1 MSKSAD
7 ICLITEGTYPFEI
20 GGVSSWVHHILKYYA
35 TEFTFTIVALTAG
48 KKTEADK
55 RFTVPDNVIAVRNL
69 DLFDYTAIKNAK
81 PSKFSSVEEKQ
92 IYSNLH
98 KIAVSSFRK
107 GYFNE
112 EERQLL
118 KDILHNYK
126 EGFFKHFMKV
136 ENGFKL
142 FSQIYNEKHGKD
154 GFINYFYNWR
164 TIHLVIWR
172 VFMLINELPKAKIY
186 QAPGTGFAGF
196 LACMMTELYDKPSL
210 ITEHGIYMQER
221 EMDLNSADTK
231 WLSDTY
237 MRDMW
242 REFYKALTKYQYE
255 RVTTLITANY
265 NNVPIMEEYG
275 ADPKKVRVI
284 PNGIKLEQFT
294 KLRRTRLT
302 TSAPVIG
309 MVGRI
314 SVVKD
319 IKTFINVATFV
330 KEYCPDLQ
338 AYLVGPMDEDYYQ
351 ECLAL
356 REILNAQ
363 DYVTFTGRVESL
375 DDYLKKFDIVLLT
388 SVKEAMPLSVME
400 AMASGLPVVA
410 TNVGACDEMLLGFGD
425 DNLGQAGYVTAVMDS
440 QALAMKTLHLI
451 NNPKLANK
459 MAQTGIK
466 RVEKYYTDTILRN
479 KYRLIYQELFN
490 KAQQSNKLSGKSE
503 PKVIGKTHDVQQ
515 VINNVPVAGIP
526 YQKKVIY
533 SNK

>member
-20 GGVSSWVHHILKYYA
+20 GGVSSWVHHIIKYHA
-35 TEFTFTIVALTAG
+35 KEFTFTIIALTAG
-48 KKTEADK
+48 KKKDADK
-55 RFTVPDNVIAVRNL
+55 RFTVPDNVIAVKSI

-81 PSKFSSVEEKQ
+81 PSEFSSVEENK
-92 IYSNLH
+92 IYSNIH
-98 KIAVSSFRK
+98 KIARSSFRS
-107 GYFNE
+107 GHFNK
-112 EERQLL
+112 EERQLF
-118 KDILHNYK
+118 KDILDYYK

-142 FSQIYNEKHGKD
+142 FSQIYNEKHGKH

-164 TIHLVIWR
+164 TIHIIIWR

-196 LACMMTELYDKPSL
+196 LACMMTELYGKPSL

-221 EMDLNSADTK
+221 EMDLNSANPE

-242 REFYKALTKYQYE
+242 RDFYKSLTKYQYE
-255 RVTTLITANY
+255 SVTTLITANHS
-265 NNVPIMEEYG
+265 NVPIMEEYG
-275 ADPKKVRVI
+275 ADPKKVKVI

-294 KLRRTRLT
+294 KVRRTRLT
-302 TSAPVIG
+302 TSNPIIG

-319 IKTFINVATFV
+319 IKTFINVVTLI
-330 KEYCPDLQ
+330 KTYCPNIK
-338 AYLVGPMDEDYYQ
+338 AYLVGPMDQDYYE

-356 REILNAQ
+356 REMLNAQ
-363 DYVTFTGRVESL
+363 DYITFTGRVNSL

-388 SVKEAMPLSVME
+388 SIKEAMPLSVME

-410 TNVGACDEMLLGFGD
+410 TNVGACEEMLYGVGD
-425 DNLGQAGYVTAVMDS
+425 DDLGQAGYITAVMDS

-451 NNPKLANK
+451 NNPKLANQ
-459 MAQTGIK
+459 MAQIGIK
-466 RVEKYYTDTILRN
+466 RVEKHYTNTILKN
-479 KYRLIYQELFN
+479 KYQIVYQELFN
-490 KAQQSNKLSGKSE
+490 KAKQPNNLSEKLRTKIH
-503 PKVIGKTHDVQQ
+503 K
-515 VINNVPVAGIP
+515 
-526 YQKKVIY
+526 
-533 SNK
+533 